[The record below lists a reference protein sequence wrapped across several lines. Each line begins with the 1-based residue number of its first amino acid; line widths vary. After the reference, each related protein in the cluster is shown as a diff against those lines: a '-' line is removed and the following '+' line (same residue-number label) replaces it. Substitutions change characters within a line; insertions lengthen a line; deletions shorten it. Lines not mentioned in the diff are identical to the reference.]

1 MAKDNANIDFKLKKK
16 IDQTKLCLLEDIK
29 HNDLINQ

>member
-1 MAKDNANIDFKLKKK
+1 MAKDNANIDFKLKK
-16 IDQTKLCLLEDIK
+16 IGQIKLYLLEDIK

>member
-1 MAKDNANIDFKLKKK
+1 MAKDNANIDFKLKK
-16 IDQTKLCLLEDIK
+16 IDQIKLYLLEDIK